1 MKSALSYRAVGEGRA
16 RSRWLPW
23 VAVAAWVA
31 LILGLGS
38 AGFSADA
45 TSRFLRPLLDWL
57 LPQAA
62 PDTLRGMHLV
72 LRKAAHVVEY
82 GVLALLAWRAA
93 RQDLPRRRAAAL
105 TLGLL
110 LAVAVGDEARQAYLT
125 ARTGSPRDV
134 VLDVVGGGSALA
146 LLLGLR
152 ALRRLPAPVR
162 R

>member
-1 MKSALSYRAVGEGRA
+1 
-16 RSRWLPW
+16 

-38 AGFSADA
+38 EGFSAAA

-57 LPQAA
+57 LPHAT

-82 GVLALLAWRAA
+82 GVLALLAWRAS
-93 RQDLPRRRAAAL
+93 RRDLPRRLAAAL

-110 LAVAVGDEARQAYLT
+110 LAVAIGDEARQAGLA

-134 VLDVVGGGSALA
+134 ALDVAGGCLALA
-146 LLLGLR
+146 LMLAPR
-152 ALRRLPAPVR
+152 ALRRFPAPVR